1 MSAAAARV
9 GRVDFSMS
17 FHSLLYAYT
26 PFAVA
31 MTGISSSSSVSP
43 PLALTRAVAPL
54 RRSGSNAG
62 RTPLTAGVE
71 VPAPVVVT
79 LY

>member
-17 FHSLLYAYT
+17 FQPLLYAYM
-26 PFAVA
+26 PFAVK
-31 MTGISSSSSVSP
+31 MTGVSSSSSVSP
-43 PLALTRAVAPL
+43 SVAFTRAVAPL
-54 RRSGSNAG
+54 CRSGSNAG
-62 RTPLTAGVE
+62 RTPHAAGVE